1 MYRHFVKT
9 QLKLHHL
16 KLSQRIRH
24 QAPKQRPLRENY
36 FKKELRN
43 TLETSTTAAKKK
55 CTYLKFK
62 PARPISETNEFER
75 E

>member
-9 QLKLHHL
+9 QSKLHHL

-24 QAPKQRPLRENY
+24 EAPKQRTLRKNY
-36 FKKELRN
+36 FKKNLRN
-43 TLETSTTAAKKK
+43 SLETSTTAAKKK

-62 PARPISETNEFER
+62 PARPIRETNEFER